1 MYDQRLQSQPG
12 LQTVNQQRP
21 GESASVC
28 VRAPHH
34 IIISD
39 YLSDEML
46 ETRTR
51 FIHEHKLSF
60 VVLVVELNPLNLTS
74 RYSQTLIKL
83 RIYHLRNMYDA
94 ENMKNDDADVGGD
107 SLQTS

>member
-1 MYDQRLQSQPG
+1 M
-12 LQTVNQQRP
+12 
-21 GESASVC
+21 
-28 VRAPHH
+28 
-34 IIISD
+34 
-39 YLSDEML
+39 

-83 RIYHLRNMYDA
+83 IEYITWETCTMQKTWRIFIFNKLT
-94 ENMKNDDADVGGD
+94 ENIQHVKLEADVGGD

>member
-1 MYDQRLQSQPG
+1 
-12 LQTVNQQRP
+12 
-21 GESASVC
+21 
-28 VRAPHH
+28 
-34 IIISD
+34 
-39 YLSDEML
+39 ML

-83 RIYHLRNMYDA
+83 IEYI
-94 ENMKNDDADVGGD
+94 
-107 SLQTS
+107 T